1 MKRGKSQGATEVE
14 VVELKIQLARALA
27 DYDNL
32 RKRVEREKEEIIK
45 AGSVVLFEKLLPIL
59 DMLARAQEH
68 LKDEGLGQVIGQL
81 NKVLEE
87 EGIVKINTSVG
98 DIFDA
103 YIHEVLEIEKTSEKD
118 KKGKIAEVLQDGWM
132 VKDGP
137 IVRAVKVKVYGGNP
151 PANGDKK
158 E

>member
-68 LKDEGLGQVIGQL
+68 LKDEVLGQVIGQL

-103 YIHEVLEIEKTSEKD
+103 YIHEVLEIE
-118 KKGKIAEVLQDGWM
+118 Q
-132 VKDGP
+132 
-137 IVRAVKVKVYGGNP
+137 
-151 PANGDKK
+151 
-158 E
+158 